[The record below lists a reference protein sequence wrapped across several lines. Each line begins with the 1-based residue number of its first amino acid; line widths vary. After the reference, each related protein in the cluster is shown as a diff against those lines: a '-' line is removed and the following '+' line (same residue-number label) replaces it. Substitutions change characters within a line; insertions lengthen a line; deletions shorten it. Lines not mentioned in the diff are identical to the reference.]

1 MAEQGVRRRRS
12 RLEVDRL
19 VSAYESSGLTQR
31 EFCAQQGV
39 GLATL
44 SRYRLSRRDRQE
56 SGGSKW
62 VAVEVGGSQQQRRGE
77 PELAV
82 VLTSGVRI
90 EVGSGFDA
98 GTLRQLVRALEQ
110 D

>member
-31 EFCAQQGV
+31 EFCAQEGLA
-39 GLATL
+39 LATL
-44 SRYRLSRRDRQE
+44 SRYRLRGRDRQE

-62 VAVEVGGSQQQRRGE
+62 VAVEVSRSQQQRPGE

-82 VLTSGVRI
+82 VLTSGLRI
-90 EVGSGFDA
+90 EVRSGFDA
-98 GTLRQLVRALEQ
+98 GTLGQLVRALEQ
-110 D
+110 A